1 MDQETGHGQPTAP
14 LPPGKVALMRALW
27 ASIGLLSVA
36 IGLAGIVL
44 PLVPTTPMMILAAAC
59 FAKSSPRLHDWLW
72 HHPVFGPAIQ
82 DWRRHGSI
90 PKKAKLFSVLAMAL
104 AFGLS
109 LWLGVAP
116 KVLGIQ
122 AVVLSVMAL
131 WILTR
136 PSGTTDQS

>member
-1 MDQETGHGQPTAP
+1 
-14 LPPGKVALMRALW
+14 MRRSLW
-27 ASIGLLSVA
+27 AILGLLSVA
-36 IGLAGIVL
+36 VGLAGIVL

-90 PKKAKLFSVLAMAL
+90 PKKAKAFAVAAMAM

-109 LWLGVAP
+109 LMLGVAP
-116 KVLGIQ
+116 LVLGVQ